1 MPSPQA
7 AYSEHRTKLI
17 EICRGLLQDK
27 RLIVA
32 SNRGPVEYSIS
43 PEGSL
48 TPTRGHGSLV
58 TGLSTVSQ
66 FCKITWVASAMGEAD
81 RRAAQ
86 LAGDNLTDSPLPGQ
100 NIAVRFVVC
109 PRNTYHKYYNVFSNP
124 LLWFLQHQMWN
135 SPYTPNID
143 ASTYDAWHNGYVAVN
158 RAFADAIA
166 AEMRR
171 EGSSHV
177 AMLHD
182 YQLYL
187 VAKGVRE
194 SVADALLLHFVHI
207 PWPATTSW
215 RLLPAEMRQG
225 ILAGLC
231 ANDIVGFQTKR
242 SACDFLHTVEAF
254 LPGAEID
261 QAAQSIRYQ
270 GRTTRVQAY
279 PISVDVAGLRRS
291 AGSVR
296 VREYQERIQSIAAE
310 HTIVRV
316 DRIDP
321 SRNVI
326 RGFRAYDLLL
336 ERHPELHGKVKFLA
350 YLTPSRTRVR
360 EYQRYAE
367 ELTALVNA
375 INAKYGQE
383 AWQPIELFTEN
394 NYLQALAA
402 LRIYDVLLVNAVV
415 DGMNLV
421 AKEGPLV
428 NTRDGVLVLS
438 EGSGA
443 CEQLHEGALV
453 VTPTDLEGTAQ
464 ALYQAI
470 TMSQDERKMRAELLR
485 SIVEEEDI
493 TMWLYRQFADLHA
506 LAEAARQ
513 PTLSVEPQPLELPLE

>member
-1 MPSPQA
+1 MPSPQT
-7 AYSEHRTKLI
+7 AYSEHRTRLI
-17 EICRGLLQDK
+17 EVCRGLLQDK
-27 RLIVA
+27 RLLVA

-43 PEGSL
+43 PEGGL
-48 TPTRGHGSLV
+48 TPNRGHGGLV
-58 TGLSTVSQ
+58 TGLSSVSQ
-66 FCKITWVASAMGEAD
+66 FCKITWIASAMGEAD

-86 LAGDNLTDSPLPGQ
+86 LAGDSLTESPLPGQ

-135 SPYTPNID
+135 SPYTPNVD

-158 RAFADAIA
+158 RAFADAVV

-171 EGSSHV
+171 EGSSHI

-187 VAKGVRE
+187 VAKAVRE
-194 SVADALLLHFVHI
+194 NIEDALLLHFVHI
-207 PWPATTSW
+207 PWPATTCW

-242 SACDFLHTVEAF
+242 SARDFLYTVEAF
-254 LPGAEID
+254 LPGAEVD
-261 QAAQSIRYQ
+261 PATQSIRYE

-296 VREYQERIQSIAAE
+296 VREYQERIQAITLD

-321 SRNVI
+321 SRNII

-367 ELTALVNA
+367 ELTTLVNA

-383 AWQPIELFTEN
+383 KWQPVELFTEN

-402 LRIYDVLLVNAVV
+402 LRLYDVLLVNAVV

-428 NTRDGVLVLS
+428 NIRDGVLILS
-438 EGSGA
+438 EGTGA
-443 CEQLHEGALV
+443 YEQLHEGALGV
-453 VTPTDLEGTAQ
+453 APTDLEGMAQ
-464 ALYQAI
+464 ALHQALI
-470 TMSQDERKMRAELLR
+470 MGPDERKMRAELLR

-493 TMWLYRQFADLHA
+493 TMWLYRQFADLQA
-506 LAEAARQ
+506 LAEAAHQ
-513 PTLSVEPQPLELPLE
+513 PAPPAEPQPLELPLE